1 MSSKLSS
8 QEKALFR
15 SALSD
20 MHWKSPSRM
29 LLFVKSRKRLIFLV
43 EDIPALRGSKPVP
56 KELQSMVGPL
66 KHFEIR
72 LDIG

>member
-1 MSSKLSS
+1 
-8 QEKALFR
+8 
-15 SALSD
+15 
-20 MHWKSPSRM
+20 M